1 MFATIFLYL
10 WRTHVYNNSES
21 MGSQWVLFVAT
32 EATGPQNTL
41 AIISEIFRDAGVIS
55 SKPKLNW
62 NW

>member
-1 MFATIFLYL
+1 MEGDAK
-10 WRTHVYNNSES
+10 
-21 MGSQWVLFVAT
+21 GT